1 MRQKLVGLAMLT
13 TVFVAGWWWFY
24 TEAHNSKNSP
34 CCWRS

>member
-24 TEAHNSKNSP
+24 TEAHN
-34 CCWRS
+34 